1 MENPERFD
9 PRDADGTLI
18 ESEHRARYHFAA
30 QAVAGKAVLDAGCGV
45 GYGIEILA
53 GGGAGAVSGVDLDAD
68 AVATAKERYG
78 ELAEAVVE
86 GDLREL
92 PFDAE
97 SFDVVVC
104 LEALEHVD
112 GAGKALAE
120 LRRVLRPDGV
130 LVVSSPN
137 PAGYPE
143 GNRHHVHEYGPQEL
157 AESLSGHFAKVALY
171 RQDAWLGSTIAPAEG
186 GEDADGRP
194 LRTAPAPDEPTY
206 SVAVGG
212 DASLPTLVPVT
223 AIGLPFELRWWS
235 DQIAAAATEVTEAQ
249 ERETRALDRLAAVQ
263 EELEEALAATEALRQ
278 SSADV
283 RAKAAFADEALARE
297 AAARAQ
303 LTETSTA
310 LLNANQ
316 ELSQIPVLNH
326 RLAALEEL
334 HGEISDR
341 YHEMLNSTSWRIT
354 APLRRR

>member
-1 MENPERFD
+1 MENLERFD
-9 PRDADGTLI
+9 PRDADGSLI

-30 QAVAGKAVLDAGCGV
+30 QAVAGKAVLDAGCGI

-53 GGGAGAVSGVDLDAD
+53 AGGASTVSGVDLDA
-68 AVATAKERYG
+68 AAIATAEERYG
-78 ELAEAVVE
+78 ELAETVVE
-86 GDLREL
+86 ADLREL

-112 GAGKALAE
+112 GAGEALTE
-120 LRRVLRPDGV
+120 LSRVLRPDGI
-130 LVVSSPN
+130 LIVSSPN

-143 GNRHHVHEYGPQEL
+143 GNPHHVHEYSPQEL
-157 AESLSGHFAKVALY
+157 ADVLGSHFANVALY
-171 RQDAWLGSTIAPAEG
+171 RQDAWLGSTIGPTEG
-186 GEDADGRP
+186 PDDADGRP
-194 LRTAPAPDEPTY
+194 LRTAENPAEPTY

-212 DASLPTLVPVT
+212 DEALPTLVPVT

-235 DQIAAAATEVTEAQ
+235 DQIAAADAEVNEARQ
-249 ERETRALDRLAAVQ
+249 RETRALDRLATVQ
-263 EELEEALAATEALRQ
+263 KELEEARAATEELRQ

-283 RAKAAFADEALARE
+283 RAKAALADEALARE

-303 LTETSTA
+303 LAETSTA

-334 HGEISDR
+334 HGEIADR
-341 YHEMLNSTSWRIT
+341 YNEMLNSTSWRVT